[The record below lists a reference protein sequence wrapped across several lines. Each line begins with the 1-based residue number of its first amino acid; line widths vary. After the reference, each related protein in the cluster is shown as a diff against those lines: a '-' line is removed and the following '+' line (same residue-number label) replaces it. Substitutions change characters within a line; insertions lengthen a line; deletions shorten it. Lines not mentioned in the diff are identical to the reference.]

1 MKTKSLTLILT
12 LSAAFL
18 AGSASLDAKSDE
30 TPVLAQYYTHSTA
43 APVGTDA
50 DGFIQRWTILEPIAI
65 EAPSNRIFNDT
76 YLRNAVYET
85 EFFEDQLSL
94 LPTDGQKTKVGKER
108 HVWHSLDAKNFYVN
122 LLRFAEGYGK
132 EYYGQVYWV
141 VTTVNCE
148 EDIENVRLSCGV
160 NSAAMWWLNGEE
172 VLMMSNDRDLVVD
185 DNMSDR
191 ITLRKGENILRG
203 AVFNGPGMATFCLR
217 FVDEDGQP
225 VKNITVTAKQK

>member
-1 MKTKSLTLILT
+1 MRHFNNLKYMAMALFVAMLSLSFTAC
-12 LSAAFL
+12 SDDDDDDG
-18 AGSASLDAKSDE
+18 GSRPSIVGSWEQTNSYGTEITVTFNSNKQGSV
-30 TPVLAQYYTHSTA
+30 TYTYY
-43 APVGTDA
+43 D
-50 DGFIQRWTILEPIAI
+50 
-65 EAPSNRIFNDT
+65 SNDVPTGN
-76 YLRNAVYET
+76 ET
-85 EFFEDQLSL
+85 EFFEDQLGL

-225 VKNITVTAKQK
+225 VKNISVTAKQK